1 MLQKPRI
8 CRGFL
13 RHQHSLPEK
22 VKDLVKLQI
31 PGSHRPSPCSSLCLL
46 KICARRLRDWKIKD
60 FFLHWHHP
68 LIQKPSITGKRPST
82 HNLLPLPP
90 KKLNCKKDECVICR
104 APCRTIVLSKKM
116 NPDIQALFMGID
128 GLCRK
133 YSKEVTQIVQF
144 QEKHRQQLLA
154 HYRGKITKL
163 EGYLKRA
170 TQQIQQMQQLQQVS
184 SVEVDYVPSSVRKAE
199 TVGGPTRI
207 SLISPPQDGH
217 MGSVSCRSSQL
228 SGKNSCQKSSSGSIR
243 SSPLRIP
250 ANRTSYMSQFVS
262 SQDNRSHVPDAF
274 GPRTTQHYLCT
285 PSLLPAMAKHSINLG
300 SLLQRQ
306 HLGSGILPGHSLQ
319 K

>member
-1 MLQKPRI
+1 MAALVFCNACFQKPR
-8 CRGFL
+8 GATSKF
-13 RHQHSLPEK
+13 SLTSCGHVFCEQC
-22 VKDLVKLQI
+22 LQK
-31 PGSHRPSPCSSLCLL
+31 G
-46 KICARRLRDWKIKD
+46 
-60 FFLHWHHP
+60 
-68 LIQKPSITGKRPST
+68 
-82 HNLLPLPP
+82 
-90 KKLNCKKDECVICR
+90 KKDECVICR